1 MPKEKNRER
10 FAKYENAVLYIKVED
25 GETTITE
32 LGPIE
37 TRRGGLTRRQK
48 LKAVAGQGEWVKL

>member
-1 MPKEKNRER
+1 MPREHRER

-25 GETTITE
+25 GETIITE

-48 LKAVAGQGEWVKL
+48 LRAVSAQGAWIKI